1 LNRKTLVKAPRR
13 KSKQR
18 LDVLLVDR
26 GLVDSR
32 QKAQAVILA
41 GGIRVNGQR
50 EDKAGALI
58 AGDAAVELAG
68 EPPRYVSRG
77 GLKLESALKD
87 FAVDPAG
94 RICLDAGSSTGGFS
108 DCLLQR
114 GAERVYAVD
123 VTVSQLAWKLQRDP
137 RLTAIET
144 NVRYLDPDRVSP
156 RPSLVT
162 VDLSF
167 ISVTKVLPRLVAAAA
182 PGAEFL
188 ILIKPQFEL
197 EKGQVGRGGIVRDA
211 ALHERAIERVREEAE
226 KCGLRILGIRPSHV
240 VGAEGNQEFFLHA
253 RLSHTPDSP
262 V

>member
-1 LNRKTLVKAPRR
+1 M
-13 KSKQR
+13 
-18 LDVLLVDR
+18 LLVER

-50 EDKAGALI
+50 ADKAGALI
-58 AGDAAVELAG
+58 AADAAVELSG

-77 GLKLESALKD
+77 GLKLEGALLD

-108 DCLLQR
+108 DCLLQH
-114 GAERVYAVD
+114 GAERVCAVD

-182 PGAEFL
+182 PDAEFL

-211 ALHERAIERVREEAE
+211 ALHERAMERVRDAAE
-226 KCGLRILGIRPSHV
+226 KCGLRILGIRPSRV
-240 VGAEGNQEFFLHA
+240 AGAEGNQEFFLHA
-253 RLSHTPDSP
+253 RLGHQPDSP
-262 V
+262 CERAVR